1 MGKTGIMGGTFDPI
15 HCAHIRMARCAME
28 QKNLDRVLFMPS
40 KNPPHKAGKNVSD
53 EWLRARLVKL
63 AIEDEEGFC
72 FSDFE
77 LRRDGTTYTAKT
89 LALLKKQC
97 PEEELYFI
105 MGGDSLFQF
114 VHWYHPE
121 EIAKYA
127 VVLAVSRGSMAA
139 GQMEGQAELLAARF
153 QGNFELIQ
161 MEKMDVS
168 SSLIREKLIKGE
180 EVRGMLPKKVYEYIM
195 ENGCYGL
202 DTE

>member
-1 MGKTGIMGGTFDPI
+1 MG
-15 HCAHIRMARCAME
+15 
-28 QKNLDRVLFMPS
+28 V
-40 KNPPHKAGKNVSD
+40 
-53 EWLRARLVKL
+53 
-63 AIEDEEGFC
+63 
-72 FSDFE
+72 
-77 LRRDGTTYTAKT
+77 
-89 LALLKKQC
+89 
-97 PEEELYFI
+97 
-105 MGGDSLFQF
+105 DSLFQF

-202 DTE
+202 DKE

>member
-114 VHWYHPE
+114 VHWYHQE

-180 EVRGMLPKKVYEYIM
+180 EVRGMLPKKVYE
-195 ENGCYGL
+195 
-202 DTE
+202 